1 MGHIRLGNLPQT
13 KKWKQVVELIGGGAG
28 APEVAT
34 ATLDA
39 AKKGLLE
46 APKDPGLVHSVW
58 LLTQIPIA
66 AKGENFAEGLRKIG
80 LEVSDN
86 PSLFEVVGAFSNSV
100 DTYLRK
106 HGGRTDLGEMAQMAA
121 SESLTALGTEK
132 IRGLFETTSEDVQ
145 QALKSFSTT
154 KQFSTLARDFFAR
167 LTKRYLTSFLSREL
181 SNHVGKG
188 EKHRFTGI
196 DQHTEFNQ
204 ALELHCR
211 QASRI
216 VEEFAGGWFSKTNYE
231 EGGIDTEKT
240 AGFVSFAL
248 KKLRAELAKRGDDE

>member
-28 APEVAT
+28 APEIAT

-46 APKDPGLVHSVW
+46 ASKDPGLIHSVW
-58 LLTQIPIA
+58 LLTQIPLA
-66 AKGENFAEGLRKIG
+66 AREENFAERLRQIG
-80 LEVSDN
+80 LKVSDK
-86 PSLFEVVGAFSNSV
+86 PSILEVVGAFTNSV
-100 DTYLRK
+100 DSYLRE

-132 IRGLFETTSEDVQ
+132 IRSLFETTSEDVQ

-181 SNHVGKG
+181 SNHVGGK
-188 EKHRFTGI
+188 EHRFSNI
-196 DQHTEFNQ
+196 SQHTEFNQ

-231 EGGIDTEKT
+231 EGGIDSEK
-240 AGFVSFAL
+240 AANFVYVAL